1 MARARKGNKVQTMLG
16 FLMYGEQGTW
26 KSKLCS
32 EFIKFRTSND
42 RPFRVLY
49 IDGESGSIDTYLE
62 ELEKEG
68 INTENTYIV
77 YTQSLAEVREY
88 IKKVRDNEDFYELD
102 EKGEETEDIVLDADS
117 KPFRADAIVIDG
129 TTVIHMATQQG
140 LVEFSKKRATV
151 KADKDQLIG
160 DARTVKIEG
169 AGMELKDY
177 QTVGFKG
184 QDLVLDLLATGK
196 HFAITARETDEKQSV
211 KDNDGKITSIHTGR
225 KIPKGFKDLQ
235 YNVKTVLHTFIDDDG
250 IVKAVVENKD
260 RSLVHQ
266 QNEILEEPSLMDWQ
280 KVIERNKGKERFVLN
295 NSLNDSVKKEKELY
309 EKEINNTDLKESGKD
324 NSGNPETPE
333 SYHKAIGEA
342 IAALS
347 PMKRKSLKATVTKAK
362 LPMKYTELT
371 DLDKLKEYLE
381 LIRQ

>member
-16 FLMYGEQGTW
+16 FLIYGEQGTW
-26 KSKLCS
+26 KSSLCA
-32 EFIKFRTSND
+32 EFAKFKTVKGK
-42 RPFRVLY
+42 PFRVLY

-62 ELEKEG
+62 ELEKQG
-68 INTENTYIV
+68 INTENIYII
-77 YTQSLAEVREY
+77 YTQSLTEVRDY

-102 EKGEETEDIVLDADS
+102 ENGEETEDIILDADGE
-117 KPFRADAIVIDG
+117 PFRADAIVVDG
-129 TTVIHMATQQG
+129 TTMIYTATQQG

-169 AGMELKDY
+169 AGMELKDWN
-177 QTVGFKG
+177 TLKFKG
-184 QDLVLDLLATGK
+184 QDLILDLLATGK
-196 HFAITARETDEKQSV
+196 HFAVTARETDEKQSV
-211 KDNDGKITSIHTGR
+211 KDSEGKITSVNTGK
-225 KIPKGFKDLQ
+225 KIPDGFKGLQ
-235 YNVKTVLHTFIDDDG
+235 YNVKTVLHTFIDEDG

-266 QNEILEEPSLMDWQ
+266 QNEILDEPSLIDWT
-280 KVIERNKGKERFVLN
+280 KVVERNKGKERFVLN
-295 NSLNDSVKKEKELY
+295 NSLSDSVKKEKELY
-309 EKEINNTDLKESGKD
+309 EKEINDTDLKESGKD
-324 NSGNPETPE
+324 SSGNPETPE

-342 IAALS
+342 ISELS

-381 LIRQ
+381 LVSQ

>member
-16 FLMYGEQGTW
+16 FLIYGEQGTW
-26 KSKLCS
+26 KSSLCA
-32 EFIKFRTSND
+32 EFAKFKTAKGK
-42 RPFRVLY
+42 PFRVLY

-62 ELEKEG
+62 ELEKQG
-68 INTENTYIV
+68 INTENIYIV
-77 YTQSLAEVREY
+77 YTQSLTEVRDY

-102 EKGEETEDIVLDADS
+102 ENGEETEDIILDADGE
-117 KPFRADAIVIDG
+117 PFRADAIVVDG
-129 TTVIHMATQQG
+129 TTMIYTATQQG

-169 AGMELKDY
+169 AGMELKDWN
-177 QTVGFKG
+177 TLKFKG
-184 QDLVLDLLATGK
+184 QDLILDLLATGK
-196 HFAITARETDEKQSV
+196 HFAVTARETDEKQSV
-211 KDNDGKITSIHTGR
+211 KDSEGKITSVNTGK
-225 KIPKGFKDLQ
+225 KIPEGFKGLQ
-235 YNVKTVLHTFIDDDG
+235 YNVKTVLHTFIDEDG
-250 IVKAVVENKD
+250 IVKAVIENKD

-266 QNEILEEPSLMDWQ
+266 QNEILDEPSLMDWT
-280 KVIERNKGKERFVLN
+280 KVVERNKGKERFVLN
-295 NSLNDSVKKEKELY
+295 NSLSDSVKKEKELY
-309 EKEINNTDLKESGKD
+309 EKEINDTDLKESGKD
-324 NSGNPETPE
+324 SSGNPETPE

-342 IAALS
+342 ISELS

-381 LIRQ
+381 LVSQ